1 MSLICEGTE
10 IWNWSSSCFKREWN
24 PTFRVFTIMSQSCIA
39 LCTVATFPSWDTSST
54 MCLKMPIPPIA
65 KLPLLKSPWKQAT
78 QKWLNSSLLKAHTTL
93 LAMCWTTSFPNNSQ
107 LKSPANTRQLIL
119 EGKLAMLWLFKTLRL
134 RTVPL
139 RKLWG
144 GRESGNWCWWKILL
158 KKWPKTGE
166 IIMPW
171 MKKLWSRKKSR
182 KNRLKKWTNNS
193 RRKNQNKLKL

>member
-10 IWNWSSSCFKREWN
+10 IWNWLSSCFKREWN
-24 PTFRVFTIMSQSCIA
+24 PTFRAFTIMSQSCIA
-39 LCTVATFPSWDTSST
+39 LCTVATFQLWHMSST
-54 MCLKMPIPPIA
+54 MCSKMPIPPIA

-78 QKWLNSSLLKAHTTL
+78 PKWLNSSLLKAHTTL
-93 LAMCWTTSFPNNSQ
+93 LAMCWTTSSPNNSR
-107 LKSPANTRQLIL
+107 LKSPANTRPSIL
-119 EGKLAMLWLFKTLRL
+119 EGKLAMLWLLKILRL

-144 GRESGNWCWWKILL
+144 GQESGNLFWWKILL

-166 IIMPW
+166 IMPW
-171 MKKLWSRKKSR
+171 MKKLWSRKKNR

-193 RRKNQNKLKL
+193 RRKSQNKIRL